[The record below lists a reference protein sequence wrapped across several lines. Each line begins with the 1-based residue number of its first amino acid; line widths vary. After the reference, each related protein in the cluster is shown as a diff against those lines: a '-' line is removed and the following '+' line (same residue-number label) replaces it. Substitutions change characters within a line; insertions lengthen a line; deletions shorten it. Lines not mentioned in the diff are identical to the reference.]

1 MKPGHNYRIV
11 TNNPLV
17 RDILG
22 QWYEIDYSD
31 ITYREV
37 LVKVRDLVYAGHTL
51 FTHPLSGSV
60 KPNETPYKSI
70 LVSKV
75 PGTYDMDGTELMSN
89 AIIAFDKFK
98 KLDRQYADY
107 HLRDFQLI
115 DYSLLC
121 SALDVDAVA
130 GLSKRNPS

>member
-37 LVKVRDLVYAGHTL
+37 LVKVRDLIYAGHTL

-70 LVSKV
+70 LVSNV

-98 KLDRQYADY
+98 QLERHYADY

>member
-37 LVKVRDLVYAGHTL
+37 LVKVRDLIYTGHTL

-89 AIIAFDKFK
+89 AIIANRYDGC
-98 KLDRQYADY
+98 LDDVKEKVYT
-107 HLRDFQLI
+107 RDIFQR
-115 DYSLLC
+115 D
-121 SALDVDAVA
+121 
-130 GLSKRNPS
+130 

>member
-37 LVKVRDLVYAGHTL
+37 LVKVRDLIYAGHTL

-89 AIIAFDKFK
+89 AIITFDKFT

>member
-1 MKPGHNYRIV
+1 M
-11 TNNPLV
+11 
-17 RDILG
+17 
-22 QWYEIDYSD
+22 
-31 ITYREV
+31 
-37 LVKVRDLVYAGHTL
+37 
-51 FTHPLSGSV
+51 
-60 KPNETPYKSI
+60 
-70 LVSKV
+70 SKV

-98 KLDRQYADY
+98 QLDRHYADY